1 MHRRV
6 WLNLGVTVVLLL
18 AATFSSLVLGGL
30 IGGTANAQMLFLLAV
45 LLIARFTDG
54 YLWSVGASIVSVPL
68 VNYMFTYPY
77 FSFNLTISGYL
88 LTFLTMLAV
97 SLIVSVLTARIKQQ
111 EQIRLDAEREKL
123 RANLLRAVSHDLR
136 TPLTSIVGAT
146 GAILDNALPPE
157 KQRELL
163 ADVNADAQW
172 LLRMIENQLA
182 ITRIQGET
190 APLHTETEVVEDV
203 LAEAAI
209 KFQKH
214 FPDIKVDMDLC
225 DDILLADMD
234 AVLIEQVVLNLL
246 ENAVY
251 HGKHTTRVRLSAE
264 RSGRFVLVTVS
275 DDGAGID
282 PEKIMNKARKQGILT
297 KPESEYTE
305 KEIQNLI
312 LLPGFSTNE
321 TVTEFSG
328 RGVGMDVVK
337 ANVEKCGGSIIVDS
351 KKGEGTTF
359 IIKIPLTL
367 AIIDGMEITVGD
379 LVFTVPIST
388 IRESF
393 KAESSQILR
402 DTKNNEMIMIR
413 GVCYPILRMHEKF
426 AIDTEITN
434 LEDGIL
440 LLVETD
446 NKSVCIFADKLIGEQ
461 QVVVKPF
468 PAYLNKYKIK
478 GEGLSGC
485 TIMGDGSISL
495 IIDTNTLIG

>member
-1 MHRRV
+1 MACSGRV

-54 YLWSVGASIVSVPL
+54 YLWGVGASIVSVPL

-172 LLRMIENQLA
+172 LLRMIENQLT

-190 APLHTETEVVEDV
+190 APLHMETEVVEDV

-234 AVLIEQVVLNLL
+234 AVLIEQVVLNML

-251 HGKHTTRVRLSAE
+251 HGKHHHAYPSERGAQRAFRAGHRIRRRRGYSPRPAPPSVPGHAGKRAE
-264 RSGRFVLVTVS
+264 RGC
-275 DDGAGID
+275 
-282 PEKIMNKARKQGILT
+282 PKAHGHRAFGL
-297 KPESEYTE
+297 SEYR
-305 KEIQNLI
+305 QG
-312 LLPGFSTNE
+312 P
-321 TVTEFSG
+321 
-328 RGVGMDVVK
+328 RRR
-337 ANVEKCGGSIIVDS
+337 NV
-351 KKGEGTTF
+351 
-359 IIKIPLTL
+359 
-367 AIIDGMEITVGD
+367 
-379 LVFTVPIST
+379 
-388 IRESF
+388 R
-393 KAESSQILR
+393 
-402 DTKNNEMIMIR
+402 
-413 GVCYPILRMHEKF
+413 HE
-426 AIDTEITN
+426 
-434 LEDGIL
+434 
-440 LLVETD
+440 
-446 NKSVCIFADKLIGEQ
+446 Q
-461 QVVVKPF
+461 
-468 PAYLNKYKIK
+468 
-478 GEGLSGC
+478 
-485 TIMGDGSISL
+485 
-495 IIDTNTLIG
+495 

>member
-1 MHRRV
+1 MSEPIIQIEH
-6 WLNLGVTVVLLL
+6 LNKTFGAGPTAVHALEDINL
-18 AATFSSLVLGGL
+18 AVQPGEIFGIIGLSGAGKSTLARALIGAWPAAGGAIRLDGATLEQYDPDVLGGL

-54 YLWSVGASIVSVPL
+54 YLWGVGASIVSVPL

-111 EQIRLDAEREKL
+111 EQIRLDAEREM
-123 RANLLRAVSHDLR
+123 LRAVSHDLR

-172 LLRMIENQLA
+172 LLRMIENQLT

-190 APLHTETEVVEDV
+190 APLHMETEVVEDV

-234 AVLIEQVVLNLL
+234 AVLIEQVVLNML

-251 HGKHTTRVRLSAE
+251 HGKHTTRIRLSAE

-275 DDGAGID
+275 DDGAGIPRD
-282 PEKIMNKARKQGILT
+282 RLPRLFQAMPESGRSADAQKHMGIGLSVCLSIVRAHGGEMSATNNEQGGASISFTLPEKEN
-297 KPESEYTE
+297 EYAGQTA
-305 KEIQNLI
+305 
-312 LLPGFSTNE
+312 G
-321 TVTEFSG
+321 
-328 RGVGMDVVK
+328 
-337 ANVEKCGGSIIVDS
+337 CGG
-351 KKGEGTTF
+351 
-359 IIKIPLTL
+359 
-367 AIIDGMEITVGD
+367 
-379 LVFTVPIST
+379 
-388 IRESF
+388 
-393 KAESSQILR
+393 
-402 DTKNNEMIMIR
+402 
-413 GVCYPILRMHEKF
+413 
-426 AIDTEITN
+426 
-434 LEDGIL
+434 
-440 LLVETD
+440 
-446 NKSVCIFADKLIGEQ
+446 
-461 QVVVKPF
+461 
-468 PAYLNKYKIK
+468 
-478 GEGLSGC
+478 
-485 TIMGDGSISL
+485 
-495 IIDTNTLIG
+495 

>member
-18 AATFSSLVLGGL
+18 AATFRSLVLGGL

-54 YLWSVGASIVSVPL
+54 YLWGVGASIVSVPL

-172 LLRMIENQLA
+172 LLRMIENQLT

-190 APLHTETEVVEDV
+190 APLHMETEVVEDV

-225 DDILLADMD
+225 DDCLLYTSDAADD
-234 AVLIEQVVLNLL
+234 
-246 ENAVY
+246 
-251 HGKHTTRVRLSAE
+251 
-264 RSGRFVLVTVS
+264 
-275 DDGAGID
+275 
-282 PEKIMNKARKQGILT
+282 
-297 KPESEYTE
+297 
-305 KEIQNLI
+305 
-312 LLPGFSTNE
+312 
-321 TVTEFSG
+321 
-328 RGVGMDVVK
+328 
-337 ANVEKCGGSIIVDS
+337 
-351 KKGEGTTF
+351 
-359 IIKIPLTL
+359 
-367 AIIDGMEITVGD
+367 
-379 LVFTVPIST
+379 
-388 IRESF
+388 
-393 KAESSQILR
+393 
-402 DTKNNEMIMIR
+402 
-413 GVCYPILRMHEKF
+413 
-426 AIDTEITN
+426 
-434 LEDGIL
+434 
-440 LLVETD
+440 
-446 NKSVCIFADKLIGEQ
+446 
-461 QVVVKPF
+461 
-468 PAYLNKYKIK
+468 
-478 GEGLSGC
+478 
-485 TIMGDGSISL
+485 
-495 IIDTNTLIG
+495 

>member
-1 MHRRV
+1 M
-6 WLNLGVTVVLLL
+6 
-18 AATFSSLVLGGL
+18 
-30 IGGTANAQMLFLLAV
+30 
-45 LLIARFTDG
+45 
-54 YLWSVGASIVSVPL
+54 
-68 VNYMFTYPY
+68 
-77 FSFNLTISGYL
+77 
-88 LTFLTMLAV
+88 
-97 SLIVSVLTARIKQQ
+97 LTARIKQQ

-275 DDGAGID
+275 DDGAGIPRD
-282 PEKIMNKARKQGILT
+282 RLPRLFQAMPESGRSADAQKHMGIGLSVCLSIVRAHGGEMSATNNEQGGASISFTLPEKEN
-297 KPESEYTE
+297 EYAGQTA
-305 KEIQNLI
+305 
-312 LLPGFSTNE
+312 G
-321 TVTEFSG
+321 
-328 RGVGMDVVK
+328 
-337 ANVEKCGGSIIVDS
+337 CGG
-351 KKGEGTTF
+351 
-359 IIKIPLTL
+359 
-367 AIIDGMEITVGD
+367 
-379 LVFTVPIST
+379 
-388 IRESF
+388 
-393 KAESSQILR
+393 
-402 DTKNNEMIMIR
+402 
-413 GVCYPILRMHEKF
+413 
-426 AIDTEITN
+426 
-434 LEDGIL
+434 
-440 LLVETD
+440 
-446 NKSVCIFADKLIGEQ
+446 
-461 QVVVKPF
+461 
-468 PAYLNKYKIK
+468 
-478 GEGLSGC
+478 
-485 TIMGDGSISL
+485 
-495 IIDTNTLIG
+495 

>member
-54 YLWSVGASIVSVPL
+54 YLWGVGASIVSVPL

-172 LLRMIENQLA
+172 LLRMIENQLT

-234 AVLIEQVVLNLL
+234 AVLIEQVVLNML

-251 HGKHTTRVRLSAE
+251 HGKHTTRIRLSAE

-275 DDGAGID
+275 DDGAGIPRD
-282 PEKIMNKARKQGILT
+282 GSPVCSRPCRKAGGVRMPKSTWASGFRFVLVSSGPTAAKCPPRTMNRAARAFPSRCRKRRTNMPVKLLVVEDEKSILKLLRTILT
-297 KPESEYTE
+297 ANKYEVVEASTRRGGAVPDH
-305 KEIQNLI
+305 LP
-312 LLPGFSTNE
+312 LPGPDPFGPGPAGHGWQHLAQLRAQ
-321 TVTEFSG
+321 VDLHAG
-328 RGVGMDVVK
+328 YRAVG
-337 ANVEKCGGSIIVDS
+337 
-351 KKGEGTTF
+351 
-359 IIKIPLTL
+359 PH
-367 AIIDGMEITVGD
+367 
-379 LVFTVPIST
+379 P
-388 IRESF
+388 
-393 KAESSQILR
+393 
-402 DTKNNEMIMIR
+402 
-413 GVCYPILRMHEKF
+413 
-426 AIDTEITN
+426 
-434 LEDGIL
+434 
-440 LLVETD
+440 
-446 NKSVCIFADKLIGEQ
+446 
-461 QVVVKPF
+461 
-468 PAYLNKYKIK
+468 
-478 GEGLSGC
+478 
-485 TIMGDGSISL
+485 
-495 IIDTNTLIG
+495 

>member
-54 YLWSVGASIVSVPL
+54 YLWGVGASIVSVPL

-172 LLRMIENQLA
+172 LLRMIENQLT

-234 AVLIEQVVLNLL
+234 AVLIEQVVLNML

-251 HGKHTTRVRLSAE
+251 HGKRTTRIRLSAE

-275 DDGAGID
+275 DDGTGIPRD
-282 PEKIMNKARKQGILT
+282 RLPRLFQAMPESGRSADAQKHMGIGLSVCLSIVRAHGGEMSAANNEQGGASVSFTLPEKEN
-297 KPESEYTE
+297 EYAGQTA
-305 KEIQNLI
+305 
-312 LLPGFSTNE
+312 G
-321 TVTEFSG
+321 
-328 RGVGMDVVK
+328 
-337 ANVEKCGGSIIVDS
+337 CGG
-351 KKGEGTTF
+351 
-359 IIKIPLTL
+359 
-367 AIIDGMEITVGD
+367 
-379 LVFTVPIST
+379 
-388 IRESF
+388 
-393 KAESSQILR
+393 
-402 DTKNNEMIMIR
+402 
-413 GVCYPILRMHEKF
+413 
-426 AIDTEITN
+426 
-434 LEDGIL
+434 
-440 LLVETD
+440 
-446 NKSVCIFADKLIGEQ
+446 
-461 QVVVKPF
+461 
-468 PAYLNKYKIK
+468 
-478 GEGLSGC
+478 
-485 TIMGDGSISL
+485 
-495 IIDTNTLIG
+495 

>member
-1 MHRRV
+1 MRRRV

-54 YLWSVGASIVSVPL
+54 YLWGVGASIVSVPL

-234 AVLIEQVVLNLL
+234 ACSLSRWCSTCW
-246 ENAVY
+246 
-251 HGKHTTRVRLSAE
+251 KTPSTTASEPRASA
-264 RSGRFVLVTVS
+264 
-275 DDGAGID
+275 
-282 PEKIMNKARKQGILT
+282 
-297 KPESEYTE
+297 
-305 KEIQNLI
+305 
-312 LLPGFSTNE
+312 
-321 TVTEFSG
+321 
-328 RGVGMDVVK
+328 
-337 ANVEKCGGSIIVDS
+337 
-351 KKGEGTTF
+351 
-359 IIKIPLTL
+359 
-367 AIIDGMEITVGD
+367 
-379 LVFTVPIST
+379 
-388 IRESF
+388 
-393 KAESSQILR
+393 
-402 DTKNNEMIMIR
+402 
-413 GVCYPILRMHEKF
+413 
-426 AIDTEITN
+426 
-434 LEDGIL
+434 
-440 LLVETD
+440 
-446 NKSVCIFADKLIGEQ
+446 
-461 QVVVKPF
+461 
-468 PAYLNKYKIK
+468 
-478 GEGLSGC
+478 
-485 TIMGDGSISL
+485 
-495 IIDTNTLIG
+495 